1 MAVNWTITSPSF
13 AQTKCGVPFGSEKN
27 VPAGYGVI
35 PSCLAAKSVMDARD
49 VTAWP
54 V

>member
-27 VPAGYGVI
+27 VPAGRRPQLAFI
-35 PSCLAAKSVMDARD
+35 PLLAESKVVVA
-49 VTAWP
+49 
-54 V
+54 